1 MSGRCSH
8 TASDSE
14 FKFNRENSLFLSL
27 QTGRTRWIPMANPLR
42 TTTCYEPVTNQ
53 AKEQEEIYQLISQR
67 CRQVNTRQDVQNF
80 LKNLDQPNAI
90 NVSTI
95 NALKPK
101 AYASPALGLVVDGQS
116 MLSNVSVGLFTCDLL
131 VCNPLLRPTSLRFT
145 SLRFTLR
152 STSAIG
158 SVWHRDFLPI

>member
-1 MSGRCSH
+1 MKIDFFFLFFPPKCQRQNLAH
-8 TASDSE
+8 QH
-14 FKFNRENSLFLSL
+14 KQLHPLNS
-27 QTGRTRWIPMANPLR
+27 TK
-42 TTTCYEPVTNQ
+42 

-67 CRQVNTRQDVQNF
+67 CRQVNVRQDVQNF

-116 MLSNVSVGLFTCDLL
+116 VLSNVSVVNVTFFFMRRNGKRKIEE
-131 VCNPLLRPTSLRFT
+131 NRE
-145 SLRFTLR
+145 
-152 STSAIG
+152 AIG
-158 SVWHRDFLPI
+158 RCL